1 MNRQKSFENQ
11 LPTLYI
17 VATPIGNLS
26 EMTYRAVE
34 ILKSVD
40 YIAAE
45 DTRNTIKLLN
55 HFEIS
60 TKLVSHH
67 EHNLSIAIP
76 KIIQDLKDGCQ
87 IALVSDAG
95 YPAISD
101 PGYELV
107 KEVIKE
113 GMNVVPISGANACLD
128 ALVVSGI
135 APQPFTF
142 YGFLDRND
150 KKKKKELENLKNKQ
164 ETIIFYEAPHRI
176 KKTLK
181 LMLDVFGNRN
191 IALCRELTK
200 KHEEINRG
208 TIAEILD
215 VVDDMKGEMVLVVE
229 GGQEEISDEITFNQT
244 IEEHVEE
251 YIQMGMTT
259 KDAIKE
265 VAKVRKLSKNQVYN
279 EYHKK

>member
-1 MNRQKSFENQ
+1 
-11 LPTLYI
+11 
-17 VATPIGNLS
+17 
-26 EMTYRAVE
+26 
-34 ILKSVD
+34 
-40 YIAAE
+40 
-45 DTRNTIKLLN
+45 
-55 HFEIS
+55 
-60 TKLVSHH
+60 
-67 EHNLSIAIP
+67 
-76 KIIQDLKDGCQ
+76 
-87 IALVSDAG
+87 
-95 YPAISD
+95 
-101 PGYELV
+101 
-107 KEVIKE
+107 
-113 GMNVVPISGANACLD
+113 
-128 ALVVSGI
+128 
-135 APQPFTF
+135 
-142 YGFLDRND
+142 
-150 KKKKKELENLKNKQ
+150 
-164 ETIIFYEAPHRI
+164 
-176 KKTLK
+176 
-181 LMLDVFGNRN
+181 MLDVFGNRN